1 MHGVM
6 FNLSYCGKLF
16 FFFFLLESVSHSSI
30 ALGRVSVE

>member
-6 FNLSYCGKLF
+6 FNLSYCGKL